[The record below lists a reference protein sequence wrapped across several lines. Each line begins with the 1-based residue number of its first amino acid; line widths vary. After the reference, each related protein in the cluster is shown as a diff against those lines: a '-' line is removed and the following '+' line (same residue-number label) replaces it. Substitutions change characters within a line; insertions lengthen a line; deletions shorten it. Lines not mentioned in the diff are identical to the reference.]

1 MRSTRFAATEGGGDS
16 GMRRRLPDGEVR
28 PPLVVVVDDGMVAMT
43 ADRMSVG
50 DTPSVVADVQ
60 PARETTETAAIAPAR
75 ACEGV
80 IMPRARASS
89 APSACVASSD

>member
-1 MRSTRFAATEGGGDS
+1 
-16 GMRRRLPDGEVR
+16 MRRRLPDGDDR
-28 PPLVVVVDDGMVAMT
+28 PPLVVVVVVDDGMFAMT

-60 PARETTETAAIAPAR
+60 PARENTETAAIAPAR

-80 IMPRARASS
+80 IMPRAQSMIGADG
-89 APSACVASSD
+89 PSTPNSLKYDSFSK

>member
-1 MRSTRFAATEGGGDS
+1 MRSTRVAAVDGGGDS
-16 GMRRRLPDGEVR
+16 GMRRRLPDGIVR
-28 PPLVVVVDDGMVAMT
+28 PPLVVVVDDGMLAMT

-80 IMPRARASS
+80 IMPAREASS
-89 APSACVASSD
+89 TPRECADPSD